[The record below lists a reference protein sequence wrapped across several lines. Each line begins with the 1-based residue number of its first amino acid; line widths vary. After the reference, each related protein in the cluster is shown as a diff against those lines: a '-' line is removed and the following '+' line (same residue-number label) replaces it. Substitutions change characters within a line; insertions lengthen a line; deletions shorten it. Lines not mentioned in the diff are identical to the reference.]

1 VCRGRQ
7 TAELSRGRH
16 STAENRW
23 GGTGRN
29 YTGRALP
36 ATSYAATA
44 LMNSSPL
51 PVADTAHVRSFAY
64 VPAPIME
71 VSPVSQD
78 ERERGRRITA

>member
-1 VCRGRQ
+1 MGR
-7 TAELSRGRH
+7 TAERRGAQHGIARVVRD
-16 STAENRW
+16 SAVYC
-23 GGTGRN
+23 TGRC
-29 YTGRALP
+29 LP

-71 VSPVSQD
+71 VSPVS
-78 ERERGRRITA
+78 